1 MPRSKKLSM
10 KRSVWLQR
18 FPFFVI
24 TLLFFVSSCSSV
36 SNSPQSETTLVSNES
51 VTVAEDPLDDRETV
65 FIKSPNG
72 ALAKFSTEPA
82 TIESISVFVREGQ
95 EASKDEPKRVDVL
108 VKGVFPDG
116 CSELHE
122 LVSDL
127 QDGVI
132 SYELVT
138 RRPKGQMCTQAIRPF
153 KFQFPIDSVEPGS
166 YTIMV
171 NDRNLAFKVEK

>member
-1 MPRSKKLSM
+1 MKSSLPRTGSLI
-10 KRSVWLQR
+10 VAL
-18 FPFFVI
+18 VA
-24 TLLFFVSSCSSV
+24 LFSLSSCSSV
-36 SNSPQSETTLVSNES
+36 SQGQQEKTMVQTATDIASEP
-51 VTVAEDPLDDRETV
+51 ADDGRETV
-65 FIKSPNG
+65 FIKSPDG
-72 ALAKFSTEPA
+72 SLAKFSTEPA

-95 EASKDEPKRVDVL
+95 ETVTDDQKRVDVL
-108 VKGVFPDG
+108 VKGIFPDG

-122 LVSDL
+122 LVSEVE
-127 QDGVI
+127 DGVI

-166 YTIMV
+166 YTITV